1 MSGISKPPLPVPE
14 KVGLVLEIMPP
25 GNAINVTAIAHH
37 QPIADSSKL
46 GFFSKLLKHRLA
58 L

>member
-37 QPIADSSKL
+37 QPMQTRQS
-46 GFFSKLLKHRLA
+46 
-58 L
+58 